1 MKTLLETS
9 LGSLLRFGLAAYGS
23 WVAAQSGH
31 EIAVG
36 DPSSMT
42 VLQLVTGLVLVGITF
57 LLKKLDGTKYGAL
70 GTLVIGPRA
79 ASISLSI
86 ARILIAVVSSGLAA
100 FIDLGALDTLE
111 PGLGDESAVSVV
123 VLCVGFLLDRVL
135 KKRTPQTP
143 S

>member
-1 MKTLLETS
+1 MDIIQLTVGSIARWTLAA
-9 LGSLLRFGLAAYGS
+9 LGS
-23 WVAAQSGH
+23 W
-31 EIAVG
+31 IAVHSGYEFVNG
-36 DPSSMT
+36 DAGSLT
-42 VLQLVTGLVLVGITF
+42 ILELVTGLVLVGITF

-79 ASISLSI
+79 ASISHSI
-86 ARILIAVVSSGLAA
+86 ARILIAVISSGLAA